1 MLHNDKINR
10 LQIPAGAYQ
19 IRVKRMTC
27 QSASSNFKDFL
38 SAPGNKLP
46 KGWKLIKPKQKFKS
60 KSGGG
65 SFRISRVGS

>member
-1 MLHNDKINR
+1 
-10 LQIPAGAYQ
+10 
-19 IRVKRMTC
+19 MTC

-60 KSGGG
+60 KSSGG
-65 SFRISRVGS
+65 SFRISQVS